1 MATVTNSRRRGERSS
16 GSNKVAASKPKLRQ
30 TSVANRG
37 VQSGTPKPGTYT
49 SNNTMAKKPNPT
61 NKRGGAQRKTGGQA
75 GGRAGKPSGPVAGTK
90 DKTVRVPSSWKA
102 QTVDPTN
109 QRGGNQRPTGG
120 LAGGRAG
127 RPSGNIARPKPK
139 PPASKPPAAKP
150 PQRALPAAGQSG
162 GSKPPKGTTTPQ
174 RGGPTRTAAQRAM
187 ERRAAAASRQAA
199 ANLGTR
205 AAGAATKVAKGG
217 AKALNI
223 RSAIVGAIADR
234 TLGPLAQ
241 RAGTALGKGPLTTLG
256 RAIDD
261 RLPGINSKDEGRRK
275 APKSFNEKAY
285 ASQQKFAVPKP
296 KKPVTPKTTPTRSS
310 APSRSSAPART
321 PASRPAAKPAT
332 KPKAPTSMASE
343 SSMSAS
349 DIMKGYGM
357 RVNQTFAAES
367 SPTPK
372 KRQSLREQTAD
383 IKKMIEE
390 SKKRQGKG

>member
-1 MATVTNSRRRGERSS
+1 M
-16 GSNKVAASKPKLRQ
+16 
-30 TSVANRG
+30 
-37 VQSGTPKPGTYT
+37 
-49 SNNTMAKKPNPT
+49 
-61 NKRGGAQRKTGGQA
+61 
-75 GGRAGKPSGPVAGTK
+75 
-90 DKTVRVPSSWKA
+90 
-102 QTVDPTN
+102 
-109 QRGGNQRPTGG
+109 
-120 LAGGRAG
+120 
-127 RPSGNIARPKPK
+127 
-139 PPASKPPAAKP
+139 
-150 PQRALPAAGQSG
+150 
-162 GSKPPKGTTTPQ
+162 
-174 RGGPTRTAAQRAM
+174 
-187 ERRAAAASRQAA
+187 
-199 ANLGTR
+199 
-205 AAGAATKVAKGG
+205 GAATKLGRNAAKVG
-217 AKALNI
+217 NI

-296 KKPVTPKTTPTRSS
+296 KKPTAPKAPS

-321 PASRPAAKPAT
+321 PASRPAAKPAA

-343 SSMSAS
+343 SSMSAA

-357 RVNQTFAAES
+357 RVNQTFGAES